1 MADFISLHKEE
12 WVALISGLEFSAM
25 VANAKILFIPV
36 VIVILGLSLLIW
48 LYRLEREKAW
58 NDFILWLIFSS
69 IVIISAFK
77 TQKVVVEL
85 NPVVLNSN
93 SMLLNP
99 NVDEKKLEA
108 DEKNL
113 IFRYKADASGIS
125 ALLAIPDKIAAL
137 VFNFMDA
144 RLLKKLAGV
153 SNTMT
158 LDNVACQDPRY
169 LAGLIHTLVLS
180 EVFSLTEGSKQKFE
194 DFNEKVR
201 AFEECYRNDFKGKLS
216 RRLSFNFDGE
226 KLRRAIAQGVVA
238 GGAVGSN
245 FTSLGGVVG
254 AVVGGAAGLLK
265 GVVAMVELTP
275 GADCNVFVKNGY
287 EKLADQVAERCAA
300 ILGGKYNKNVIVNAV
315 LACITSPE
323 TLLSGEFAGP
333 YRMSAGSCVL
343 LKRKTLDTIEYVK
356 QEMDRLMNIGR
367 SGWWGSLKDD
377 AARAVSD
384 AKDWWFSTTYMDFPL
399 KFDLLAKGQ
408 GIVLALLT
416 GMFPF
421 VAVLSV
427 IPTGRS
433 FMNWSLLLNFMI
445 AYFMVK
451 MWIPLLFFIVNV
463 AAHKLGAFAVGG

>member
-25 VANAKILFIPV
+25 VSHAKILFIPV
-36 VIVILGLSLLIW
+36 VIAVLGLSLLIW
-48 LYRLEREKAW
+48 LYRLEREREW
-58 NDFILWLIFSS
+58 NAFILWLIFSS
-69 IVIISAFK
+69 IILISSFK

-93 SMLLNP
+93 SMLLKP
-99 NVDEKKLEA
+99 NVDETKLEV
-108 DEKNL
+108 DKNNL

-137 VFNFMDA
+137 MFNFMDA
-144 RLLKKLAGV
+144 GLLKKLAGV

-169 LAGLIHTLVLS
+169 LAGLLHTLVLS
-180 EVFSLTEGSKQKFE
+180 EVFGLTEESGQPPINFE
-194 DFNEKVR
+194 KKVN
-201 AFEECYRNDFKGKLS
+201 AFEECYKNNFEGNS
-216 RRLSFNFDGE
+216 TIGGFGVSFNFSGE
-226 KLRRAIAQGVVA
+226 RLWRAMVRGATV
-238 GGAVGSN
+238 GGAVGFLFGNVFGSGVGAAV
-245 FTSLGGVVG
+245 GGVVG
-254 AVVGGAAGLLK
+254 IISGLTAMVSLDGNVGCKAFVENGYKRLAEQVVGK
-265 GVVAMVELTP
+265 CK
-275 GADCNVFVKNGY
+275 D
-287 EKLADQVAERCAA
+287 
-300 ILGGKYNKNVIVNAV
+300 ILGEKYNEKKMKEAV
-315 LACITSPE
+315 LACITKPE
-323 TLLSGEFAGP
+323 ANAECMA
-333 YRMSAGSCVL
+333 
-343 LKRKTLDTIEYVK
+343 LKSKTLETIEYAK
-356 QEMDRLMNIGR
+356 QEMDRLMNLGR
-367 SGWWGSLKDD
+367 QGWWGNFKD
-377 AARAVSD
+377 ALARAVSD
-384 AKDWWFSTTYMDFPL
+384 AKTWWFSTTYMDFPL

-408 GIVLALLT
+408 GIVLGLLT

-451 MWIPLLFFIVNV
+451 MWIPLLFFIVNL

>member
-12 WVALISGLEFSAM
+12 WVGLISGLEFSAM
-25 VANAKILFIPV
+25 VAHAKILFIPV

-69 IVIISAFK
+69 IILISSFK

-99 NVDEKKLEA
+99 NVDEKKLEVK
-108 DEKNL
+108 EGGM
-113 IFRYKADASGIS
+113 IYSYKADASGIS

-144 RLLKKLAGV
+144 GLLKKLAGV

-169 LAGLIHTLVLS
+169 LAGVLHTLVLS
-180 EVFSLTEGSKQKFE
+180 EVFSLTEESE
-194 DFNEKVR
+194 PVDFQRKVNG
-201 AFEECYRNDFKGKLS
+201 FEECYRNNFEGNSTWWGSGITFK
-216 RRLSFNFDGE
+216 FDGE
-226 KLRRAIAQGVVA
+226 RLWRAVVRGA
-238 GGAVGSN
+238 ATGGAVGLLFGN
-245 FTSLGGVVG
+245 VFGGGVGATVG
-254 AVVGGAAGLLK
+254 GIVGLIAGLTAMVSWDGNVGCKAFVENGYKRLAEQVVGK
-265 GVVAMVELTP
+265 
-275 GADCNVFVKNGY
+275 CK
-287 EKLADQVAERCAA
+287 A
-300 ILGGKYNKNVIVNAV
+300 ILGEKYNEKKMKEAV
-315 LACITSPE
+315 LACITKPE
-323 TLLSGEFAGP
+323 ANAECMALKNKTLETIEFA
-333 YRMSAGSCVL
+333 
-343 LKRKTLDTIEYVK
+343 K
-356 QEMDRLMNIGR
+356 QEMDRLKNLGR
-367 SGWWGSLKDD
+367 SGWWGNLKD
-377 AARAVSD
+377 AVARAVSD
-384 AKDWWFSTTYMDFPL
+384 AKAWWFSTTYMDFPL

-451 MWIPLLFFIVNV
+451 LWIPLLFFIVNL

>member
-1 MADFISLHKEE
+1 
-12 WVALISGLEFSAM
+12 
-25 VANAKILFIPV
+25 
-36 VIVILGLSLLIW
+36 
-48 LYRLEREKAW
+48 
-58 NDFILWLIFSS
+58 
-69 IVIISAFK
+69 
-77 TQKVVVEL
+77 
-85 NPVVLNSN
+85 
-93 SMLLNP
+93 
-99 NVDEKKLEA
+99 
-108 DEKNL
+108 
-113 IFRYKADASGIS
+113 
-125 ALLAIPDKIAAL
+125 
-137 VFNFMDA
+137 
-144 RLLKKLAGV
+144 
-153 SNTMT
+153 MT

-180 EVFSLTEGSKQKFE
+180 EVFSLTEGKNQDPMEFQK
-194 DFNEKVR
+194 KVN
-201 AFEECYRNDFKGKLS
+201 AFEECYRNDFKGKTGTVWKVTYDFS
-216 RRLSFNFDGE
+216 GD
-226 KLRRAIAQGVVA
+226 KLWSAVLRAVE
-238 GGAVGSN
+238 
-245 FTSLGGVVG
+245 
-254 AVVGGAAGLLK
+254 VGGTVFLPFGSFIRAARIAASVTGITAGLSAIVSLD
-265 GVVAMVELTP
+265 GSTSCEAFIE
-275 GADCNVFVKNGY
+275 NGY
-287 EKLADQVAERCAA
+287 KKLANQVAERCEA
-300 ILGGKYNKNVIVNAV
+300 ILGGKYKKDVIVKAV

-333 YRMSAGSCVL
+333 FRMSAGNCVL

-384 AKDWWFSTTYMDFPL
+384 AKAWWFSTTYMDFPL

-433 FMNWSLLLNFMI
+433 FMNWSLLLSFMI